1 MTKLEKI
8 SFYSQLADL
17 FDVYKPEEVPT
28 KIQEVVVFIKNHGDG
43 QNDLDEMMKSLLVI
57 KRGFEEALIEK
68 KSWSMVLQNPS
79 RGYKIAIDPITRC
92 LSNPDSYAP
101 ITTPDRFFMILKED
115 MARYCLNEK
124 NVNQY
129 KAVLEIVNDLE
140 KFINPF
146 VISDL

>member
-17 FDVYKPEEVPT
+17 YDLYKPEELPA
-28 KIQEVVVFIKNHGDG
+28 KIYEVVAFIKNHGDG
-43 QNDLDEMMKSLLVI
+43 QNDLDEMMESLLVI

-101 ITTPDRFFMILKED
+101 ITTPDIDSHIKNYLPVYRDWETDRKST
-115 MARYCLNEK
+115 RLNSSHSAK
-124 NVNQY
+124 SRMPSS
-129 KAVLEIVNDLE
+129 A
-140 KFINPF
+140 
-146 VISDL
+146 